1 MKQALLVLLVKTK
14 HAYSVFQEFSSS
26 FISQK
31 FPSYLRFVN
40 MHYEFFSNQDHA
52 GKIWFT
58 VVLFSSWNFS
68 FVNN

>member
-14 HAYSVFQEFSSS
+14 HAYSVFQELSSS
-26 FISQK
+26 FISPK
-31 FPSYLRFVN
+31 SPSYLRFVN

-52 GKIWFT
+52 DKIWFT